1 MKKAIN
7 IWSFPPGMELR
18 DALQLARE
26 AGYDGIELALAA
38 EGLVSLTSS
47 DGEILEV
54 KRQVENAGL
63 AMTSLASGLG
73 WQLPL
78 TSDDES
84 VRTQARDAVKRQLEV
99 AALFEVDTIL
109 VVPGVVGTD
118 ASPADAVVDYGTA
131 YARALEGLRELAP
144 LAEEAGVF
152 IGVENVW
159 NKFLLS
165 PVEMRDFVDQV
176 QSPYVGVF
184 FDVGN
189 VVAYGYPEHWIRLL
203 GRRIKKVH
211 VKDYRRRAAGLAGFV
226 DLLAGDVNWPAVI
239 DALES
244 IGYRDYLIAEMGGYT
259 YHQAHLIHS
268 TSAALD
274 AILS

>member
-7 IWSFPPGMELR
+7 IWSFPPQMELPE
-18 DALQLARE
+18 ALDLAKD
-26 AGYDGIELALAA
+26 AGYSGIELALAA
-38 EGLVSLTSS
+38 EGPLSLTSS
-47 DGEILEV
+47 DAEILAI
-54 KRQVENAGL
+54 KRQVADAGL
-63 AMTSLASGLG
+63 VLTSLASGLG

-78 TSDDES
+78 TSDDEA
-84 VRTQARDAVKRQLEV
+84 VRAQGRDAVKRQIE
-99 AALFEVDTIL
+99 AATLLDVDTIL

-118 ASPADAVVDYGTA
+118 ATPADAVIDYGTA
-131 YARALEGLRELAP
+131 YARALEGLQELSP
-144 LAEEAGVF
+144 LAEEADVY

-165 PVEMRDFVDQV
+165 PIEMRDFVDQV

-189 VVAYGYPEHWIRLL
+189 VVAYGYPEHWIRVL

-226 DLLAGDVNWPAVI
+226 DLLAGDVNWPEVI
-239 DALES
+239 EALKS
-244 IGYRDYLIAEMGGYT
+244 VGYRDYLIAEMGGYT
-259 YHQAHLIHS
+259 YHQTQLVRS

-274 AILS
+274 AILG